1 MLGFSL
7 SLSLF
12 LSFFLPSLAEVGAKG
27 PQKEMKICLGF
38 HYDRLGLIMIIN
50 FGVFNIIERYLLD
63 KYIYTII
70 SILIILLYDEITNY
84 S

>member
-1 MLGFSL
+1 
-7 SLSLF
+7 
-12 LSFFLPSLAEVGAKG
+12 
-27 PQKEMKICLGF
+27 
-38 HYDRLGLIMIIN
+38 MIIN